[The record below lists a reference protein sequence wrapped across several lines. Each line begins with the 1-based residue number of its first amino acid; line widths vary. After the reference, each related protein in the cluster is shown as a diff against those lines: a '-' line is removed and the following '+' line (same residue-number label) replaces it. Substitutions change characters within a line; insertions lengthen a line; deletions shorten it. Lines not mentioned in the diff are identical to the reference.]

1 MEKTPIAP
9 PNASRLLDDCF
20 RPDDGRMLHARAL
33 ELLAGRLHPVA
44 ARRTVALEEAAG
56 RICAAPVLAP
66 RDIPAFDNSAVDGYA
81 FAADGPVAAGRSLPV
96 SLRIAAGGE
105 MPPPLPLATAAR
117 IFTGAPLPPGADTVA
132 MQEDCEI
139 SPDGDVVRLPAG
151 LKRGANRRRAGEDA
165 KAGEAIVAAGRTLR
179 PQDIA
184 AIASAGHAEVETFA
198 PLRVALLSS
207 GNELRRPGEPLAL
220 GEVYD
225 ANRYLLAA
233 LLKPLGCEVADLG
246 IAPDDER
253 ETRARLAAAARGSDA
268 VVTSGGASQG
278 DEDHVARAL
287 QALGNR
293 HMWQIAIKPGRPM
306 GFGQIAGTPVF
317 GLPGNPVAAFVC
329 FLLYVRPA
337 LILLGGGQWREPR
350 RYPVAAGFGFPR
362 KKTGR
367 REFWRGAI
375 EDTERGPVL
384 RKFERDG
391 SGLITGLRVADG
403 LIEVG
408 EEVAGVSPGDL
419 LGFIPWSEFG
429 IA

>member
-1 MEKTPIAP
+1 MANPSP
-9 PNASRLLDDCF
+9 LLDDCF
-20 RPDDGRMLHARAL
+20 RPDDGRMLHTRAL
-33 ELLAGRLHPVA
+33 ELLAGRLRPIA

-81 FAADGPVAAGRSLPV
+81 FAADGPVTAGRSLPV

-117 IFTGAPLPPGADTVA
+117 IFTGAPLPQGADTVA

-139 SPDGDVVRLPAG
+139 SPNGDEVRIPAG

-165 KAGEAIVAAGRTLR
+165 KAGETIVAAGRTLR

-184 AIASAGHAEVETFA
+184 AIASAGHAGVETFA

-225 ANRYLLAA
+225 ANRFLLAA
-233 LLKPLGCEVADLG
+233 LLKPLGCEIADLG

-253 ETRARLAAAARGSDA
+253 QTCDKLAAAARSSDA
-268 VVTSGGASQG
+268 VVISGGASRG
-278 DEDHVARAL
+278 EEDHVARAL

-293 HMWQIAIKPGRPM
+293 HIWQIAVKPGRPM

-350 RYPVAAGFGFPR
+350 RYLVAAGFRFPR

-375 EDTERGPVL
+375 EDMERGPVL

-408 EEVAGVSPGDL
+408 EDVAGVSPGDL
-419 LGFIPWSEFG
+419 LGFIPWAEFG
-429 IA
+429 IT